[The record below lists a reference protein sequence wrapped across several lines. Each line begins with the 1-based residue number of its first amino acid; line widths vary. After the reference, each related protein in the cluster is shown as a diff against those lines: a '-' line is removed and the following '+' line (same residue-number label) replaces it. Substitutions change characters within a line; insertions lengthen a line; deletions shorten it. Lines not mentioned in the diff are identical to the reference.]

1 MGGNH
6 RLRNR
11 YREPLYAATGMR
23 WRPEKAIRLALN
35 QSFPTVFTSGTI
47 MIAAGFLVG
56 YMTSDVTISVFGIAI
71 GRGATISVL
80 LVLLVLPQ
88 ILLFGDKFIDKSALH
103 MKPPAFIAR
112 RMKRNADRQ
121 TAGENAG
128 KSGG

>member
-1 MGGNH
+1 
-6 RLRNR
+6 
-11 YREPLYAATGMR
+11 
-23 WRPEKAIRLALN
+23 
-35 QSFPTVFTSGTI
+35 

-103 MKPPAFIAR
+103 MKPPAFYRAAYEEERGPTDR
-112 RMKRNADRQ
+112 RGKC
-121 TAGENAG
+121 G